1 MTTIRLKLPSNLYR
15 PWKPLYRQR
24 SKKQKDPPAPYTPL
38 EQQIYDNAKVK
49 FDERVNILKA
59 IFTKETQSLSTKSRF
74 AQLQLKAEE
83 QEFRQL
89 ISMVNQENERL
100 LAVRREDER
109 VALEEEERIRSQVL
123 NVLSEKEFREHLN
136 VEEEVKQMKN
146 ESRSWINPNDLSREI
161 ERMLNE
167 KHDYNFSIDLAGK
180 KRTQSGKEI
189 VEDNKSKLVSISSF
203 ESEPKNVARKPPGA
217 SKYEE

>member
-38 EQQIYDNAKVK
+38 EQQIYDHAKIK
-49 FDERVNILKA
+49 FDQRVEILRS
-59 IFTKETQSLSTKSRF
+59 IFTKESQSLSTKSRF

-83 QEFRQL
+83 QEFKQL
-89 ISMVNQENERL
+89 INMVKQENERL
-100 LAVRREDER
+100 FAMRREDER
-109 VALEEEERIRSQVL
+109 RALEEEEGIRSQVL
-123 NVLSEKEFREHLN
+123 NVLSEKQFNKHLN
-136 VEEEVKQMKN
+136 IEEEVKQMKK
-146 ESRSWINPNDLSREI
+146 ESRSWINPNQLSNEI

-167 KHDYNFSIDLAGK
+167 KYDYNYSIDLAGI
-180 KRTQSGKEI
+180 KRTQLGKEI
-189 VEDNKSKLVSISSF
+189 VEDTKPNLVSMSPF
-203 ESEPKNVARKPPGA
+203 ESESKNVARKPPGA